1 MTHNFRAFLALLFLG
16 LTMFCVPKAHA
27 QTMSVLSCSADW
39 GASSSCG
46 GCSDL
51 RWSDPASDPKV
62 YTPANQYWTK
72 LSALKDADF
81 VAISV
86 NAPGPAV
93 CSTGTLI
100 TKAALLGAS
109 STPVTPPPP
118 TTPPTSANG
127 TATISWTMPTQWTDG
142 KPLTTLAGTEVF
154 SGLGPNALTRV
165 AEVPVPATS
174 YTVSGL
180 IDGTWYFAV
189 RVLTT
194 DGFYSGMTN
203 PVSLL
208 VQSTTPPPPPP
219 PPPVVVWKVA
229 TNGTSATRP
238 AYELILDATGKTNV
252 RGYQLG
258 TVPIPQPCGA
268 TTLIAGATEYHSV
281 AEADVT
287 LQSPTYKGRALVA
300 VCSKQ

>member
-1 MTHNFRAFLALLFLG
+1 MRGALAAFLLFVA
-16 LTMFCVPKAHA
+16 VPAAA
-27 QTMSVLSCSADW
+27 QTTVLSCAADW

-51 RWSDPASDPKV
+51 RWSDPSTDPKV
-62 YTPANQYWTK
+62 YTTANQYWTK
-72 LSALKDADF
+72 LSTLKDTDS

-109 STPVTPPPP
+109 STPTPPPPP

-127 TATISWTMPTQWTDG
+127 TATISWTLPTTWTDG

-154 SGLGPNALTRV
+154 SGLSPNALTRV

-203 PVSLL
+203 SVSLV
-208 VQSTTPPPPPP
+208 VQTTTTPPPPPP
-219 PPPVVVWKVA
+219 PPVVTWKVA
-229 TNGTSATRP
+229 TNGTTATRP
-238 AYELILDATGKTNV
+238 VYELILNATGTANV

-258 TVPIPQPCGA
+258 TVPVSKPCGD
-268 TTLIAGATEYHSV
+268 TKLIAGTTEYHSLT
-281 AEADVT
+281 EADVA

>member
-1 MTHNFRAFLALLFLG
+1 MRRILAALLLFVAAP
-16 LTMFCVPKAHA
+16 TAHA
-27 QTMSVLSCSADW
+27 QAMSVLSCAADW
-39 GASSSCG
+39 GASASCG
-46 GCSDL
+46 GCSGL
-51 RWSDPASDPKV
+51 VWSDPSTDPKV
-62 YTPANQYWTK
+62 YTTASQYWTK
-72 LSALKDADF
+72 LSTLKDTDL

-100 TKAALLGAS
+100 TKAALLG
-109 STPVTPPPP
+109 TRVPPPPPPPP
-118 TTPPTSANG
+118 TVSGNG
-127 TATISWTMPTQWTDG
+127 TATVSWTLPTQWTDG

-174 YTVSGL
+174 YTLSGL

-258 TVPIPQPCGA
+258 TVPVSKPCGD
-268 TTLIAGATEYHSV
+268 TKLIAGTTEYHSV

>member
-1 MTHNFRAFLALLFLG
+1 MKRLVVLLLLLPLPAFAQQ
-16 LTMFCVPKAHA
+16 MF
-27 QTMSVLSCSADW
+27 VLSCAADW

-154 SGLGPNALTRV
+154 SGLGPNALTRA

-174 YTVSGL
+174 YTLSGL

-203 PVSLL
+203 AVSLV
-208 VQSTTPPPPPP
+208 VQTTATPPPPPP
-219 PPPVVVWKVA
+219 AVTWKVA
-229 TNGTSATRP
+229 LNGTTTTRP
-238 AYELILDATGKTNV
+238 AYELILNASGTANV

-258 TVPIPQPCGA
+258 TVPVGKPCGD
-268 TTLIAGATEYHSV
+268 TKLIAGTTEYHSLT
-281 AEADVT
+281 EADVA